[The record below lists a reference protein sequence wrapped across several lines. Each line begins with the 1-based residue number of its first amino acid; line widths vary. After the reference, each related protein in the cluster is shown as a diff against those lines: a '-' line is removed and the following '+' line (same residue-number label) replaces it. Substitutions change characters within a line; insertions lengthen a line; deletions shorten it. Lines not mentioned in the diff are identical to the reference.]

1 MTHVVRS
8 LDSGIAVVA
17 LKRGKVNAL
26 NEDVVAELDQ
36 AFDGIAGDPA
46 VRACI
51 LTGHGPFFSFGF
63 DVPGFMDHT
72 QEAFSAFLEGF
83 TDFYTKLFTF
93 PKPVVAALNGHTV
106 AGGCMLAI
114 ACDRRIVAEG
124 RGRIALNEVT
134 FGASVFAG
142 CVAMLQACAGHH
154 NAEQILFS
162 GAMLGPAEALDLGL
176 VDQVVPAAELI
187 PAAEALATDLAR
199 GDATAFASIKG
210 LLRQPIAE
218 RMRRR
223 EADSIREF
231 VDIWYSEAMRGRLRE
246 IRIRD

>member
-8 LDSGIAVVA
+8 VNSGIAVVA

-26 NEDVVAELDQ
+26 NDEVVAELDRT
-36 AFDGIAGDPA
+36 FDAIANDPE
-46 VRACI
+46 VQACI
-51 LTGHGPFFSFGF
+51 LTGHGSFFSFGF

-72 QEAFSAFLEGF
+72 REDFAAFLERF

-106 AGGCMLAI
+106 AGGCMLAL

-142 CVAMLQACAGHH
+142 CVAMLQTCVGRH
-154 NAEQILFS
+154 NAERILFS
-162 GAMLGPAEALDLGL
+162 GAMLGPAEALELGL
-176 VDQVVPAAELI
+176 VDRVVSPAELI
-187 PAAEALATDLAR
+187 PAAEALAGDLAG
-199 GDATAFASIKG
+199 GDATAFASIKK
-210 LLRQPIAE
+210 LVREPIAE
-218 RMRRR
+218 QMRRR

-231 VDIWYSEAMRGRLRE
+231 VDIWYSEAMRHRLRE